1 MSVMS
6 KEAILKVT
14 GLKKYFPI
22 VQGSLR
28 RKVTGYVKAVDGVS
42 FTVNAGSTFGLVG
55 ESGCGKTTTARTIMR
70 ILDPTEGEVL
80 FKRKGEIIDLVKV
93 EKKKLRNVWSDIQ
106 MVFQDP
112 YSSLNPRMTVLDIV
126 SEPLKNNGYTPAE
139 QEDKVAEL
147 LEMVG
152 LSPVYMRRFPHSFSG
167 GQRQRIGIARALALK
182 PSLIVADEPVSAL
195 DVSVQAQVL
204 NLLQDLQNEL
214 GLTYILIAHNLS
226 VVRYIC
232 DQVAVMYVGKI
243 VELADTDE
251 LYGNPLHPY
260 TSALLSAV
268 PDANPNVEFNPV
280 PLQGEVADPSQE
292 YGGCNFAERCEYAKD
307 ICFQKVPEL
316 LNISNDEHP
325 HYISCH
331 LAGELSLKGI
341 I

>member
-152 LSPVYMRRFPHSFSG
+152 LIQRGPETTDRDCTGTCSKTKFDCG
-167 GQRQRIGIARALALK
+167 G
-182 PSLIVADEPVSAL
+182 
-195 DVSVQAQVL
+195 
-204 NLLQDLQNEL
+204 
-214 GLTYILIAHNLS
+214 
-226 VVRYIC
+226 
-232 DQVAVMYVGKI
+232 
-243 VELADTDE
+243 
-251 LYGNPLHPY
+251 
-260 TSALLSAV
+260 
-268 PDANPNVEFNPV
+268 
-280 PLQGEVADPSQE
+280 
-292 YGGCNFAERCEYAKD
+292 
-307 ICFQKVPEL
+307 
-316 LNISNDEHP
+316 
-325 HYISCH
+325 
-331 LAGELSLKGI
+331 
-341 I
+341 